1 MDPFFR
7 PNVPRTVCS
16 VKSISLRYTE
26 RRLQSGICNG
36 YSASYDKVRPYRLS
50 VDTLINL
57 FSQLIYT
64 LVILLPEFTYTL
76 TNFYHLTYTLINL
89 HSGRMYAYINLRSE
103 LFYSYINLLPE
114 HTYLSINLLSEL
126 MPS

>member
-1 MDPFFR
+1 M
-7 PNVPRTVCS
+7 
-16 VKSISLRYTE
+16 
-26 RRLQSGICNG
+26 
-36 YSASYDKVRPYRLS
+36 RPYRLS

-76 TNFYHLTYTLINL
+76 TNFYHLTYTLTYFYHLTHTLINL

-103 LFYSYINLLPE
+103 LIYSWINLLPE